1 MNEGCAPTGPTLVPC
16 RVRITRFTLDI
27 HELSRRSPLTSM
39 DVPDLNSSTTK
50 EVALMSRLIN
60 RRRVIAVWFAVVVA
74 VAGVGGLSGVSL
86 SVGTLA
92 LWFVACVVPP
102 AVMLMVWRGA
112 PPPTVA
118 EILHAV
124 DRRD

>member
-1 MNEGCAPTGPTLVPC
+1 M
-16 RVRITRFTLDI
+16 TRLTRKIQD
-27 HELSRRSPLTSM
+27 LSRRSPLTSI

-50 EVALMSRLIN
+50 EGGTHVEI
-60 RRRVIAVWFAVVVA
+60 WFAVLAA
-74 VAGVGGLSGVSL
+74 VAGAGALSGVSITIGI
-86 SVGTLA
+86 SA

-102 AVMLMVWRGA
+102 VVMLMVWRGA

>member
-1 MNEGCAPTGPTLVPC
+1 MTRLTLE
-16 RVRITRFTLDI
+16 IQD
-27 HELSRRSPLTSM
+27 LSRRSPLTSI
-39 DVPDLNSSTTK
+39 DVPDLNSSTTE
-50 EVALMSRLIN
+50 EVALMSRSIN
-60 RRRVIAVWFAVVVA
+60 RRAVIGVWFAVLVA
-74 VAGVGGLSGVSL
+74 VAGAGALSGVSITTGI
-86 SVGTLA
+86 SA

-102 AVMLMVWRGA
+102 AVVLMVWRGT

>member
-1 MNEGCAPTGPTLVPC
+1 MFG
-16 RVRITRFTLDI
+16 
-27 HELSRRSPLTSM
+27 S
-39 DVPDLNSSTTK
+39 
-50 EVALMSRLIN
+50 IN
-60 RRRVIAVWFAVVVA
+60 RRTVISVWLVVLVA
-74 VAGVGGLSGVSL
+74 AAGVAALSGVSITF
-86 SVGTLA
+86 SISA

-102 AVMLMVWRGA
+102 VVMLMVWRGA